1 MTQFFKPPVLD
12 PIQTRGL
19 KDASGDKVADSWKG
33 WFSNL
38 YATIQSLVTMS
49 TNGQGYTVATLPTV
63 GTVGRRAYVTDA
75 LAPVFLA
82 NAVGGG
88 AIITPVFD
96 NGTHWIVG

>member
-1 MTQFFKPPVLD
+1 MTFSKPPVLKA
-12 PIQTRGL
+12 IQVRGL
-19 KDASGDKVADSWKG
+19 KDPSGDRLDDAWKG
-33 WFSNL
+33 WFDNI
-38 YATIQSLVTMS
+38 YATVQSLVTMS
-49 TNGQGYTVATLPTV
+49 TNGQGYTVATLPAA

-82 NAVGGG
+82 NVTGGG